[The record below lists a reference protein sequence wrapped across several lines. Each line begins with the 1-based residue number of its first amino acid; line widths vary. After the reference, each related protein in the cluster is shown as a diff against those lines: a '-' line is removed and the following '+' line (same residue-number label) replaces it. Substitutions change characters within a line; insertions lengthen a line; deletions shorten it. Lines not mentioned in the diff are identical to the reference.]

1 MFKLSIGPAWTTSDT
16 DDLSSFKLG
25 YALSLSFTNKG
36 YKAYGFGGDFYFSY
50 ADVERTSFF
59 NGPSYTLL
67 YAGPC
72 FVIGGDLDSRLSID
86 ASFGL
91 GLAYSLYDDNSEFG
105 YGGRISF
112 GLEYKV
118 SETAGVGIDLL
129 RPFANVSRPENIKQL
144 DGFDGI
150 RQFCLMLSGR
160 FHF

>member
-1 MFKLSIGPAWTTSDT
+1 M
-16 DDLSSFKLG
+16 
-25 YALSLSFTNKG
+25 
-36 YKAYGFGGDFYFSY
+36 
-50 ADVERTSFF
+50 
-59 NGPSYTLL
+59 
-67 YAGPC
+67 
-72 FVIGGDLDSRLSID
+72 IGGDLDSRLSID

-91 GLAYSLYDDNSEFG
+91 GLAYSLYGDNSEFG
-105 YGGRISF
+105 YGGRISL

-144 DGFDGI
+144 NGFDGI